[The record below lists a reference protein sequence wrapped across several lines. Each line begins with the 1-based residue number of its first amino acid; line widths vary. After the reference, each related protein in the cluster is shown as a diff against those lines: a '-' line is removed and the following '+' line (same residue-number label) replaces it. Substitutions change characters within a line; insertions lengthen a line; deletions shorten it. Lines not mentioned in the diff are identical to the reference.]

1 MCKRKH
7 KVTYDSSQGTGFVV
21 HKADGTCCV
30 FMLST
35 KGLLFSDVK
44 GNTAH
49 VLINTVDKNKSK
61 YTGKQYSDAHKAR
74 LIQDIIS
81 RPSMMDYIKYVE
93 NDLIPNCPITKDD
106 IVHAEDSVHA
116 EDILG
121 PNLGNLK
128 GKTTQ
133 RTPKMLVLNTLDYLP
148 NVMLKEHGDIT
159 IAIDVMYINKIPFM
173 MTTS

>member
-1 MCKRKH
+1 M
-7 KVTYDSSQGTGFVV
+7 
-21 HKADGTCCV
+21 
-30 FMLST
+30 
-35 KGLLFSDVK
+35 
-44 GNTAH
+44 
-49 VLINTVDKNKSK
+49 
-61 YTGKQYSDAHKAR
+61 
-74 LIQDIIS
+74 
-81 RPSMMDYIKYVE
+81 
-93 NDLIPNCPITKDD
+93 
-106 IVHAEDSVHA
+106 HA